1 MKAWNVKRIALS
13 GLLIAV
19 MLILGYI
26 ESLIPLGPV
35 PGIKLGLS
43 NSVLLL
49 GLCWLG
55 IPATFVLMFAK
66 VLLSGILFS
75 GVGAMLY
82 ALAGGILSML
92 GMSIL
97 FRFGSFSKVA
107 IGMTG
112 GLLHNVGQV
121 GLAMLILETDKL
133 VYYMAI
139 LMFVGLATGFVTGQI
154 ATVLERR
161 LPESVKNT
169 LRGRSSTQK

>member
-1 MKAWNVKRIALS
+1 MKKQSVRKISLAAMLV
-13 GLLIAV
+13 AV

-55 IPATFVLMFAK
+55 IPATFCLMFAK
-66 VLLSGILFS
+66 VLLSGLLFS
-75 GVGAMLY
+75 GVSVMLY
-82 ALAGGILSML
+82 SLAGGLLSMI
-92 GMSIL
+92 GMSL
-97 FRFGSFSKVA
+97 LYRTGTFSKTVT
-107 IGMTG
+107 GMAG

-121 GLAMLILETDKL
+121 SLAMLILETKQL
-133 VYYMAI
+133 IYYMAI

-154 ATVLERR
+154 ASMLEKRIPVSLWNSDR
-161 LPESVKNT
+161 E
-169 LRGRSSTQK
+169 R

>member
-1 MKAWNVKRIALS
+1 MNKWSVKRIALLA
-13 GLLIAV
+13 LLIAV

-66 VLLSGILFS
+66 VLLSGLLFS
-75 GVGAMLY
+75 GVSAMLY
-82 ALAGGILSML
+82 SLAGGLLSML
-92 GMSIL
+92 GMSLL
-97 FRFGSFSKVA
+97 FRSGSFSKVT
-107 IGMTG
+107 IGMAG

-139 LMFVGLATGFVTGQI
+139 LMFVGLATGFITGQI
-154 ATVLERR
+154 ATILDKR
-161 LPESVKNT
+161 LPKSIRDAYQGK
-169 LRGRSSTQK
+169 SQAK